1 MNATTVDLRYRTHD
15 VLRSLDRGETVVI
28 TFRGKTKGIICP
40 PQQAPT
46 LRSAPS
52 KVVEHPFFAS
62 ASADGEPVSAVMD
75 RFRGGRCRD
84 L

>member
-15 VLRSLDRGETVVI
+15 VLRSLDRGEVVVI

-40 PQQAPT
+40 PQQAPAFH
-46 LRSAPS
+46 SAPP

-62 ASADGEPVSAVMD
+62 ALADVEPVTSVMD
-75 RFRGGRCRD
+75 RLRGGRCRD